1 MQTQG
6 TGNLNQKLK
15 EQRWEVKGHSSSSS
29 GKPHQDP
36 TFKIKQEV
44 RWKKHSQEEH
54 KGCVKKKHKTRIY
67 DGKKNPRISVSQHRA
82 DA

>member
-15 EQRWEVKGHSSSSS
+15 EQRWEVKGRSSSS

-44 RWKKHSQEEH
+44 KQN
-54 KGCVKKKHKTRIY
+54 
-67 DGKKNPRISVSQHRA
+67 KNL
-82 DA
+82 